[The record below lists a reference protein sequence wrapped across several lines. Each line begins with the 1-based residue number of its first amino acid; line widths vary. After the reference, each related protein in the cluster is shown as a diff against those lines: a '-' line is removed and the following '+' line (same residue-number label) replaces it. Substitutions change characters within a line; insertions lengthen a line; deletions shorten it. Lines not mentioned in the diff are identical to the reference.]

1 MAVTATLNH
10 TTPYRLLYLLNQD
23 GGAGTTLTIT
33 NAVLLADAIAGL
45 SGAGLAAG
53 AMGPTLVSII
63 NASVLGIGPIAAGT
77 ALTQAQARAIL
88 NSDDAAR
95 AVLTNNNVPRA
106 VTRFTCRDVPDNWS
120 VDVDVTGGLP
130 DIRVVATGG
139 GGARTA
145 LLEIMFRHS
154 AQL

>member
-1 MAVTATLNH
+1 MAVTATLHH
-10 TTPYRLLYLLNQD
+10 TTPYRLLYQLNQD

-53 AMGPTLVSII
+53 AMGPTLVNII
-63 NASVLGIGPIAAGT
+63 NAGVAGIGPIAPGAG
-77 ALTQAQARAIL
+77 LNQAQARAIL
-88 NSDDAAR
+88 NSDDPAR

-106 VTRFTCRDVPDNWS
+106 VLRWDCRATPDNWA
-120 VDVDVTGGLP
+120 VDVDVTLGLP

-139 GGARTA
+139 GAARQA